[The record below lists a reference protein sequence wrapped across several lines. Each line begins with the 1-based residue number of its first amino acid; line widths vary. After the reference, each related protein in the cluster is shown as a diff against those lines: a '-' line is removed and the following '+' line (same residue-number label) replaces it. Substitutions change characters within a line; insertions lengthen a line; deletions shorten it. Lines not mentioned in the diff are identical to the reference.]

1 MARVQIQLDQCGRTV
16 ARGSAGREPVATVA
30 VEMKEAEPC
39 VALELQGVISGASAQ
54 RLAEFLA
61 LASQLVA
68 ARWTLQMQGLAVLSG
83 RGLQSLI
90 GFARLIGR
98 RGSKLEIIG
107 ISESVH
113 ATLRDLNLI
122 QAFGWAD

>member
-1 MARVQIQLDQCGRTV
+1 MSRMQIQLDQCGRAV
-16 ARGSAGREPVATVA
+16 AGTSAGLAPVAAMA

-39 VALELQGVISGASAQ
+39 VALELQGVISGTSAQ
-54 RLAEFLA
+54 RLAEFLE
-61 LASQLVA
+61 LASQQGA
-68 ARWTLQMQGLAVLSG
+68 TRWTLQMQGLAVLSG
-83 RGLQSLI
+83 RGLQSLT
-90 GFARLIGR
+90 GFAQLIGR

-122 QAFGWAD
+122 QAFGWTD